1 MQLCLQLR
9 ITSTIGLV
17 RPHLLILKE
26 QSNICWK
33 GLILKEQSDICWKD
47 HYHLSAPLLFIYFV
61 VLQNEEERFDVCI
74 VKFIL

>member
-17 RPHLLILKE
+17 RPHL
-26 QSNICWK
+26 
-33 GLILKEQSDICWKD
+33 LILKEQSDICWKD